1 MQHKV
6 YIPMPIDTAD
16 VEIGQDILELAELLA
31 RNTHEVWAANKIRE
45 GWKYGPVLDRDAR
58 THPSLVAYEELPESE
73 KDYDRRT
80 SQETLKV
87 LIRLGYQIERA

>member
-16 VEIGQDILELAELLA
+16 VEIGQDILELAELHA

>member
-6 YIPMPIDTAD
+6 YVPMPIDTAD

-45 GWKYGPVLDRDAR
+45 GWKYGPVLVRDAR
-58 THPSLVAYEELPESE
+58 AHPSLVAYEELPESE

-87 LIRLGYQIERA
+87 LIRLGYRIERA

>member
-6 YIPMPIDTAD
+6 YVPMPIDTAD

-58 THPSLVAYEELPESE
+58 THPSLVA
-73 KDYDRRT
+73 
-80 SQETLKV
+80 
-87 LIRLGYQIERA
+87 